1 MVLMQLKLSKI
12 HQEAPTVMDLLLE
25 HKIDIVIDTPTQGRD
40 KNRDGFLISRTSI
53 ETGVNCFTSLDTVD
67 ASLTSLES
75 DAKNDLSLVD
85 IATIE

>member
-1 MVLMQLKLSKI
+1 
-12 HQEAPTVMDLLLE
+12 MDLLLE

-40 KNRDGFLISRTSI
+40 KNRDGFLIRRTSI

-67 ASLTSLES
+67 ALLTSLES